1 MNLLPDASGPMW
13 TFLAGRTL
21 GTLATIKRDG
31 RPQLSTIAFR
41 YDPGS
46 RTVSASVTDGRAKTA
61 NLRRDPR
68 ASLHAASDDGWTYV
82 VAEGTSDLSPVA
94 KTPDDETVEALVGVY
109 RTLRGEH
116 PDWDE
121 FRQAMVDEGRL
132 LLRIHV
138 ERVYGLV

>member
-1 MNLLPDASGPMW
+1 MNLLPEAAGPMW
-13 TFLAGRTL
+13 TFLAGRHL

-31 RPQLSTIAFR
+31 RPQLSSVSFV

-82 VAEGTSDLSPVA
+82 VAEGAAELSDVA
-94 KTPDDETVEALVGVY
+94 QAPDDATVEDLVGIY

-116 PDWDE
+116 PDWAE

-132 LLRIHV
+132 VLRIRV
-138 ERVYGLV
+138 DRVYGMV